1 VHQIVKSDE
10 MIGLRDA
17 QRILRIGRNAM
28 HDLVKSGKIPAKK
41 IGKEWKIQGKNL
53 MTWLEANNKL
63 NKSMVDFQMSC
74 HSHNLPEQRLVGDW
88 T

>member
-1 VHQIVKSDE
+1 MHQIVKSDE

-63 NKSMVDFQMSC
+63 NKSMVDFQRSC